1 MLQKC
6 KNIKFVNIFWVLFYI
21 LIFFVLLKN
30 GFSYLDPDFGWH
42 VKVGQE
48 IFINKSAPSINHY
61 NYTYTGNWVDHE
73 WLSDLLLYLTYQN
86 WGYEFLVIIFALVIL
101 ISFIILNIFI
111 KKYLK
116 ETKSFLPIVASLQ
129 LLGILASLPHF
140 GVRIQEF
147 GVLFLLFLL
156 VVIEIYNRKK
166 QIKYLFILP
175 VLFLIWANFH
185 ASFLLGVFILF
196 AWLGIKIVEK
206 IFVLSDINFYWV
218 NLKNVLSWRELK
230 NFFYFIVL
238 SISVTLINPY
248 GLKLFDFLS
257 GYKNKAYFFLIQ
269 EWLPQY
275 SFPFH
280 YDQLI
285 YLSLGATALIFSVYF
300 SFKKR
305 YKIEI
310 WPFFLAFLFLI
321 LSFKSRRHFPLFVV
335 ASFLFMVSFYGDF
348 LGEIKIKTYGKII
361 KTLTI
366 VCLFLTILAQIA
378 SLKIV
383 KDPFNDFCNAYPCS
397 AINFIRS
404 DFKYLNSNMLN
415 TYDWGGFL
423 IWALPEKK
431 LFIDGRLP
439 QVEFAGRTFIEEYR
453 RFFLKNENQENL
465 LDQYGINLILIRSKD
480 YFITP
485 KKWEKLIFQIREE
498 DLNKEN
504 YLRKYL
510 NSSNDWALVYS
521 DEVSSIYYCP
531 KD

>member
-73 WLSDLLLYLTYQN
+73 WLSNLLTYFSYESF
-86 WGYEFLVIIFALVIL
+86 GYLFIVVFFSLVALAIFIFLNIFTYKRLFKKPIFPALVIL
-101 ISFIILNIFI
+101 QF
-111 KKYLK
+111 
-116 ETKSFLPIVASLQ
+116 
-129 LLGILASLPHF
+129 LGILASAPHF

-156 VVIEIYNRKK
+156 VIIDTYNRTRKS
-166 QIKYLFILP
+166 KYLFLLLP
-175 VLFLIWANFH
+175 LFLVWANFH
-185 ASFLLGVFILF
+185 ASFLLGLF
-196 AWLGIKIVEK
+196 LIFSWFGIKLIERVIYK
-206 IFVLSDINFYWV
+206 RWNFYLF
-218 NLKNVLSWRELK
+218 NFDRVLPLSALLRFL
-230 NFFYFIVL
+230 FFAFL
-238 SISVTLINPY
+238 SLAVTLINPY
-248 GLKLFDFLS
+248 GLKLFSFLS
-257 GYKNKAYFFLIQ
+257 VYNNKAYLYLIQ

-280 YDQLI
+280 YDQLF
-285 YLSLGATALIFSVYF
+285 YLALGATALIFSLYF
-300 SFKKR
+300 SIKKKN
-305 YKIEI
+305 KIEI
-310 WPFFLAFLFLI
+310 WPFFLTFLFLI
-321 LSFKSRRHFPLFVV
+321 LSFKSRRHFPLFVI
-335 ASFLFMVSFYGDF
+335 ASFLFMISFYSDF
-348 LGEIKIKTYGKII
+348 LGEIKIKAYDN
-361 KTLTI
+361 
-366 VCLFLTILAQIA
+366 
-378 SLKIV
+378 SLKVLTVICFILIIFSQIISINLV
-383 KDPFNDFCNAYPCS
+383 RSPFNNFCNAYPCS
-397 AINFIRS
+397 AVDFIRS

-521 DEVSSIYYCP
+521 DEVSSVYYRSN
-531 KD
+531 D